1 MNDATKV
8 SIKNETNN
16 IMNLCNLLSWNALLQ
31 NNKIN
36 AETIAKS
43 RYFIIILSPID
54 FLQIVSSILLHKHLL
69 YYNIFFKFKDFSR
82 CYI

>member
-54 FLQIVSSILLHKHLL
+54 FYRLL
-69 YYNIFFKFKDFSR
+69 
-82 CYI
+82 

>member
-1 MNDATKV
+1 
-8 SIKNETNN
+8 
-16 IMNLCNLLSWNALLQ
+16 MNLCNLLSWNALLQ

-54 FLQIVSSILLHKHLL
+54 FYRL
-69 YYNIFFKFKDFSR
+69 
-82 CYI
+82 

>member
-1 MNDATKV
+1 MNEATKV

-16 IMNLCNLLSWNALLQ
+16 IMNLCNLLSCNVLLQ
-31 NNKIN
+31 KNKIN

-54 FLQIVSSILLHKHLL
+54 FLQIVSSI
-69 YYNIFFKFKDFSR
+69 
-82 CYI
+82 

>member
-36 AETIAKS
+36 GGIMH
-43 RYFIIILSPID
+43 
-54 FLQIVSSILLHKHLL
+54 V
-69 YYNIFFKFKDFSR
+69 FKDNPKKGYGIF
-82 CYI
+82 IDEIIKL